1 MEKELE
7 EKYQLQ
13 INEYVK
19 KNNILENHI
28 SNLNQ
33 SIKIYEQ
40 NKTKEYDEQN
50 QIEKENK
57 NNMYEALSNDYLKLK
72 EKFEI
77 LQLSKNT
84 EIEEIK
90 LNFENKFED
99 FQKKFFIEMK
109 KKEMDYIKG
118 KEELNKQLTI
128 KKIKIVDYENKIKTL
143 NHTLSNLKK
152 QLSLFEK
159 IIFKQEDSIDLLNK
173 EISKNEILYQNTKN
187 EMEEKESNNNELLNI
202 IKEQKL
208 EIKNLMDDKY
218 SKENLEIT
226 KLKSEILILKNTIE
240 VKNESIKKIQKE
252 HQLLQEK
259 YLKKSIEKRLRTQK
273 DLLQEA
279 RNMRIKKEGRNKNS
293 VFYSI
298 RLIKNKKFMTLNDES
313 DNSILPQ
320 IPRNKNSHSN
330 KNMIKN
336 FSTENYHKK
345 LYDNI

>member
-1 MEKELE
+1 MEIK
-7 EKYQLQ
+7 
-13 INEYVK
+13 
-19 KNNILENHI
+19 I

-33 SIKIYEQ
+33 SMILHNQ
-40 NKTKEYDEQN
+40 NNSILSDVEKK
-50 QIEKENK
+50 IEKENI
-57 NNMYEALSNDYLKLK
+57 NNMYETLSNDYLKLK

-77 LQLSKNT
+77 LQSSKKT

-90 LNFENKFED
+90 LDYENKFED

-109 KKEMDYIKG
+109 KKEIDFIKE
-118 KEELNKQLTI
+118 KEELNKRITV
-128 KKIKIVDYENKIKTL
+128 KKIKIVEYENQIKTL
-143 NHTLSNLKK
+143 NHTLLNLKK
-152 QLSLFEK
+152 QLSQFEK

-173 EISKNEILYQNTKN
+173 EISKNEILYLNTKN
-187 EMEEKESNNNELLNI
+187 EMDEKESNNNKLLNI
-202 IKEQKL
+202 IKEQKIQIQNL
-208 EIKNLMDDKY
+208 INEKN
-218 SKENLEIT
+218 SKENSEIT
-226 KLKSEILILKNTIE
+226 RLKTEILTLKNTIE

-259 YLKKSIEKRLRTQK
+259 YLKNSIEKRLKTQK

-298 RLIKNKKFMTLNDES
+298 RLTKNKKFMTLNDIS

-320 IPRNKNSHSN
+320 ISRNKKSHSN

-336 FSTENYHKK
+336 YSTQNYHKK
-345 LYDNI
+345 LYDEV

>member
-1 MEKELE
+1 ME
-7 EKYQLQ
+7 
-13 INEYVK
+13 VK
-19 KNNILENHI
+19 I

-33 SIKIYEQ
+33 SMILHNQ
-40 NKTKEYDEQN
+40 NNSILSDVEKK
-50 QIEKENK
+50 IEKENI
-57 NNMYEALSNDYLKLK
+57 NNMYETLSNDYLKLK

-77 LQLSKNT
+77 LQSSKKT

-90 LNFENKFED
+90 LDYENKFED

-109 KKEMDYIKG
+109 KKEIDFIKE
-118 KEELNKQLTI
+118 KEELNKRITV
-128 KKIKIVDYENKIKTL
+128 KKIKIVEYENQIKTL
-143 NHTLSNLKK
+143 NHTLLNLKK
-152 QLSLFEK
+152 QLSQFEK

-173 EISKNEILYQNTKN
+173 EISKNEILYLNTKN
-187 EMEEKESNNNELLNI
+187 EMDEKESNNNKLLNI
-202 IKEQKL
+202 IKEQKIQIQNL
-208 EIKNLMDDKY
+208 INEKN
-218 SKENLEIT
+218 SKENSEIT
-226 KLKSEILILKNTIE
+226 RLKTEILTLKNTIE

-259 YLKKSIEKRLRTQK
+259 YLQKSFEKRLRTQK

-298 RLIKNKKFMTLNDES
+298 RLTKNKKFMTLNDIS

-320 IPRNKNSHSN
+320 ISRNKKSHSN

-336 FSTENYHKK
+336 YSTQNYHKK
-345 LYDNI
+345 LYDEV

>member
-1 MEKELE
+1 ME
-7 EKYQLQ
+7 
-13 INEYVK
+13 VK
-19 KNNILENHI
+19 I

-33 SIKIYEQ
+33 SMILHNQ
-40 NKTKEYDEQN
+40 NNSILSDVEKK
-50 QIEKENK
+50 IEKENI
-57 NNMYEALSNDYLKLK
+57 NNMYESLSNDYLKLK

-77 LQLSKNT
+77 LQSSKKT

-90 LNFENKFED
+90 LDYENKFED

-109 KKEMDYIKG
+109 KKEIDFIKE
-118 KEELNKQLTI
+118 KEELNKRITV
-128 KKIKIVDYENKIKTL
+128 KKIKIVEYENQIKTL
-143 NHTLSNLKK
+143 NHTLLNLKK
-152 QLSLFEK
+152 QLSQFEK

-173 EISKNEILYQNTKN
+173 EISKNEILYLNTKN
-187 EMEEKESNNNELLNI
+187 EMDEKESNNNKLLNI
-202 IKEQKL
+202 IKEQKIQIQNL
-208 EIKNLMDDKY
+208 INEKN
-218 SKENLEIT
+218 SKENSEIT
-226 KLKSEILILKNTIE
+226 RLKTEILTLKNTIE

-259 YLKKSIEKRLRTQK
+259 YLKNSIEKRLKTQK

-298 RLIKNKKFMTLNDES
+298 RLTKNKKFMTLNDIS

-320 IPRNKNSHSN
+320 ISRNKKSHSN

-336 FSTENYHKK
+336 YSTQNYHKK
-345 LYDNI
+345 LYDEV

>member
-1 MEKELE
+1 ME
-7 EKYQLQ
+7 
-13 INEYVK
+13 VK
-19 KNNILENHI
+19 I

-33 SIKIYEQ
+33 SMILHNQ
-40 NKTKEYDEQN
+40 NNSILSDVEKK
-50 QIEKENK
+50 IEKENI
-57 NNMYEALSNDYLKLK
+57 NNMYETLSNDYLKLK

-77 LQLSKNT
+77 LQSSKKT

-90 LNFENKFED
+90 LDYENKFED

-109 KKEMDYIKG
+109 KKEIDFIKE
-118 KEELNKQLTI
+118 KEELNKRITV
-128 KKIKIVDYENKIKTL
+128 KKIKIVEYENQIKTL
-143 NHTLSNLKK
+143 NHTLLNLKK
-152 QLSLFEK
+152 QLSQFEK

-173 EISKNEILYQNTKN
+173 EISKNVILYLNTKN
-187 EMEEKESNNNELLNI
+187 EMDEKESNNNKLLNI
-202 IKEQKL
+202 IKEQKIQIQNL
-208 EIKNLMDDKY
+208 INEKN
-218 SKENLEIT
+218 SKENSEIT
-226 KLKSEILILKNTIE
+226 RLKTEILTLKNTIE

-259 YLKKSIEKRLRTQK
+259 YLKNSIEKRLKTQK

-298 RLIKNKKFMTLNDES
+298 RLTKNKKFMTLNDIS

-320 IPRNKNSHSN
+320 ISRNKKSHSN

-336 FSTENYHKK
+336 YSTQNYHKK
-345 LYDNI
+345 LYDEV

>member
-1 MEKELE
+1 ME
-7 EKYQLQ
+7 
-13 INEYVK
+13 VK
-19 KNNILENHI
+19 I

-33 SIKIYEQ
+33 SMILHNQ
-40 NKTKEYDEQN
+40 NNSMLSDVEKK
-50 QIEKENK
+50 IEKENI
-57 NNMYEALSNDYLKLK
+57 NNMYETLSNDYLKLK

-77 LQLSKNT
+77 LQSSKKT

-90 LNFENKFED
+90 LDYENKFED

-109 KKEMDYIKG
+109 KKEIDFIKE
-118 KEELNKQLTI
+118 KEELNKRITV
-128 KKIKIVDYENKIKTL
+128 KKIKIVEYENQIKTL
-143 NHTLSNLKK
+143 NHTLLNLKK
-152 QLSLFEK
+152 QLSQFEK

-173 EISKNEILYQNTKN
+173 EISKNEILYLNTKN
-187 EMEEKESNNNELLNI
+187 EMDEKESNNNKLLNI
-202 IKEQKL
+202 IKEQKIQIQNL
-208 EIKNLMDDKY
+208 INEKN
-218 SKENLEIT
+218 SKENSEIT
-226 KLKSEILILKNTIE
+226 RLKTEILTLKNTIE

-259 YLKKSIEKRLRTQK
+259 YLKNSIEKRLKTQK

-298 RLIKNKKFMTLNDES
+298 RLTKNKKFMTLNDIS

-320 IPRNKNSHSN
+320 ISRNKKSHSN

-336 FSTENYHKK
+336 YSTQNYHKK
-345 LYDNI
+345 LYDEV